1 MEKTSPM
8 KEKFPLD
15 KKQLKS
21 DSGSIFYQKGL
32 IGFEFIPEGQSVNK
46 KLNIEFLDSY

>member
-1 MEKTSPM
+1 M
-8 KEKFPLD
+8 KEKFPFD
-15 KKQLKS
+15 KKQAKS

-32 IGFEFIPEGQSVNK
+32 ICFKFIPEGQSVNK